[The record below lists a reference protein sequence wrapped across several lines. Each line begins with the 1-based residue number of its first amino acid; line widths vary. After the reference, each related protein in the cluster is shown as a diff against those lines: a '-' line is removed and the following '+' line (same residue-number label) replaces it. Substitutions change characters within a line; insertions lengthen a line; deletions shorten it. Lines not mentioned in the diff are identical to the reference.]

1 MMPAVRGLQSRRAA
15 RSRVNYLAWVRRNSR
30 TSERDRVRR
39 RLAIVVCS
47 VLGHTGQARAM
58 RSLLTAALVIWS
70 AALIPPAALV
80 AARDER
86 PTAAR
91 LQEGRLPAQLPLT
104 VGGGEVVLEAA
115 VDPQGTVSAI
125 HRLRVTPPFADLL
138 SDAVAGWQFRP
149 ATAVVDRRVAAVES
163 SVLVVAVFRPPAF
176 YAGPTHGD
184 APRDAA
190 TPSPRVPRVESV
202 VMPAHPPMA
211 AGDGLVLVEIELSRA
226 AEPRG
231 YRVLSAESGFDAAA
245 LAALRQWRFSA
256 SHAPDQPE
264 PVYVYAVMGFRAPTV
279 SRGRGG
285 K

>member
-1 MMPAVRGLQSRRAA
+1 MMPAVRRPAA
-15 RSRVNYLAWVRRNSR
+15 APRGAQPRELSRVGA
-30 TSERDRVRR
+30 EEFADHDRDRVQA

-47 VLGHTGQARAM
+47 VLGHTGQERAM
-58 RSLLTAALVIWS
+58 RSLLTAALVIS
-70 AALIPPAALV
+70 AAVIPPAAMV

-91 LQEGRLPAQLPLT
+91 LQEGRLPSQLPLT

-115 VDPQGTVSAI
+115 VGRQGTVSAI
-125 HRLRVTPPFADLL
+125 QRLRVTPPFADLL

-149 ATAVVDRRVAAVES
+149 ATAFVDRRVAAVES

-176 YAGPTHGD
+176 YAGPAHGA

-190 TPSPRVPRVESV
+190 TPSPRVPRVETV
-202 VMPAHPPMA
+202 VMPPYPPMA
-211 AGDGLVLVEIELSRA
+211 TGDGLVLVEIELSRA

-256 SHAPDQPE
+256 SHAPDQPD

-285 K
+285 E